1 MKSKDKCAD
10 NLEEQM
16 VTEYFVENLPH
27 FFQEK
32 ISKNGEVKACEL
44 MVLQSPKAIT
54 MEWLKLA
61 QM

>member
-54 MEWLKLA
+54 ME
-61 QM
+61 